1 MSSPV
6 HMGDESVPLWKP
18 SKMIH
23 QGAEATVFSGY
34 WMGEKAI
41 FKKRNHR
48 SYRHPDLDRRL
59 TRQRISVEVRVLK
72 KLHSTT
78 VSSPSLFDVDIDEG
92 WIILSEVEGVTL
104 YESLLNGE
112 SNIEQIEKFG
122 GLIRQLHELGISHGD
137 LTTHNVMINDEGE
150 LTLIDFGL
158 SKISPEI
165 EHLGLDLQVLHE
177 CLNASHYE
185 ENGAIE
191 SMIDGYLSNSSD
203 DTAPSGPDV
212 IERFNS
218 IRGRVRYH
226 A

>member
-1 MSSPV
+1 
-6 HMGDESVPLWKP
+6 MGDESVPLWKP

-59 TRQRISVEVRVLK
+59 TRQRLSVEVRVLR

-78 VSSPSLFDVDIDEG
+78 VPSPSLFDVDIDEG

-203 DTAPSGPDV
+203 NIAPSGPDV

>member
-1 MSSPV
+1 
-6 HMGDESVPLWKP
+6 MGDESVPLWKP
-18 SKMIH
+18 SQMIH

-59 TRQRISVEVRVLK
+59 TRQRISVEVRVLR

-218 IRGRVRYH
+218 IRSRVRYH

>member
-6 HMGDESVPLWKP
+6 RMDNESVPLWKP

-34 WMGEKAI
+34 WMGEEAI
-41 FKKRNHR
+41 FKKRNNR

-59 TRQRISVEVRVLK
+59 TRQRLSVEVRVLR
-72 KLHSTT
+72 KLHSTK
-78 VSSPSLFDVDIDEG
+78 VPSPSLFDVDIDEG
-92 WIILSEVEGVTL
+92 WIVLSKVEGVTL
-104 YESLLNGE
+104 YESLLNSE
-112 SNIEQIEKFG
+112 SNIEQIKKFG
-122 GLIRQLHELGISHGD
+122 GLIRQLHELGRSHGD
-137 LTTHNVMINDEGE
+137 LTTHNVLINQDDD

-185 ENGAIE
+185 ENGAVE
-191 SMIDGYLSNSSD
+191 SMIDGYLTNSSD
-203 DTAPSGPDV
+203 NVFPSGPDV
-212 IERFNS
+212 IERFNL
-218 IRGRVRYH
+218 IRRRVRYH

>member
-1 MSSPV
+1 
-6 HMGDESVPLWKP
+6 MGDESVPLWKP
-18 SKMIH
+18 SQMIH

-59 TRQRISVEVRVLK
+59 TRQRISVEVRVLR

-185 ENGAIE
+185 ENGEIE

>member
-1 MSSPV
+1 
-6 HMGDESVPLWKP
+6 MGDESVPLWKP

-48 SYRHPDLDRRL
+48 SYRHSDLDRRL
-59 TRQRISVEVRVLK
+59 TRQRLSVEVRVLR

-112 SNIEQIEKFG
+112 SNIEQIKKFG

>member
-1 MSSPV
+1 
-6 HMGDESVPLWKP
+6 MGDESVPLWKP

-59 TRQRISVEVRVLK
+59 TRQRISVEVRVLR

>member
-1 MSSPV
+1 
-6 HMGDESVPLWKP
+6 MGDESVPLWKP
-18 SKMIH
+18 SQMIH

>member
-1 MSSPV
+1 
-6 HMGDESVPLWKP
+6 MGDESVQLWKP
-18 SKMIH
+18 SQMIH

-59 TRQRISVEVRVLK
+59 TRQRISVEVRVLR

-112 SNIEQIEKFG
+112 SNIEHIKKFG

-137 LTTHNVMINDEGE
+137 LTTHNVMINDDGE

-203 DTAPSGPDV
+203 DTATSGPDV

>member
-6 HMGDESVPLWKP
+6 HMDDESVPLWKP
-18 SKMIH
+18 LKMIH

-41 FKKRNHR
+41 LKKRNRR

-59 TRQRISVEVRVLK
+59 IRQRLSVEVRVLR
-72 KLHSTT
+72 KLYSTKL
-78 VSSPSLFDVDIDEG
+78 SSPSLFDVDIDEG
-92 WIILSEVEGVTL
+92 WIILSEVDGVTL

-112 SNIEQIEKFG
+112 SNIEQIKKFG

-137 LTTHNVMINDEGE
+137 LTTHNVMINENED

-185 ENGAIE
+185 EKGAIE

-203 DTAPSGPDV
+203 NITPSGQDV